1 VGAVAERLVA
11 LERFGPPWRVPPHWW
26 DDARPEATARYVLL
40 LDALNFSF
48 WGEPRWRVA
57 WRGQPVDGY
66 MALAAALRG
75 AIERG
80 IPLLDP
86 AYLLRDARADMLLA
100 GLDEVPIPLLRARQ
114 AALREVGRGLS
125 AMPGGS
131 LVDWL
136 GECHGSAADVARALV
151 AAFPSF
157 RDVEEYERREIPIY
171 KRAQI
176 FVSHIWGAFGGLGPG
191 AFHDMDVLTMFADYK
206 VPQVVHGL
214 GILVYSDDLTAM
226 LQRREVLPHG
236 DAREVEIR
244 AASIEVVERLR
255 EALEGRGAAMR
266 SFELDWALWTLGQ
279 EQDWPLPYHRTRTV
293 AY

>member
-1 VGAVAERLVA
+1 VGAVAERLAA
-11 LERFGPPWRVPPHWW
+11 LERFGPPWRVAPHWW

-66 MALAAALRG
+66 MALAAALR
-75 AIERG
+75 
-80 IPLLDP
+80 
-86 AYLLRDARADMLLA
+86 
-100 GLDEVPIPLLRARQ
+100 
-114 AALREVGRGLS
+114 EVGRGLS

-136 GECHGSAADVARALV
+136 GECHGSAADVVRALV

-206 VPQVVHGL
+206 VPQVLHGL

-236 DAREVEIR
+236 DTREVEIR

-255 EALEGRGAAMR
+255 EALKGRGVAMR